1 MFFGLFFFLPELLA
15 IAISNIHN
23 PLLEALWV
31 GADLSFDFNYRVW
44 FVFVVVLCLS
54 MVFRFWLPERFIA
67 LAIGLV
73 LPVTF
78 GFWVVP
84 KVGDIQQQ
92 PIKRA
97 AEITRQHG
105 WLAAQWDLH
114 LPSFSVYAEQV
125 IRKRPLEPGEVALVI
140 YREHVGDPGY
150 DVVFK
155 ERGIALLRKTE
166 GD

>member
-1 MFFGLFFFLPELLA
+1 M
-15 IAISNIHN
+15 S
-23 PLLEALWV
+23 
-31 GADLSFDFNYRVW
+31 LSFTVTYRVW
-44 FVFVVVLCLS
+44 LVFVVVLCLS
-54 MVFRFWLPERFIA
+54 MTVRFWLPARSVA

-73 LPVTF
+73 LPFTV

-92 PIKRA
+92 PIKQA
-97 AEITRQHG
+97 AELVRQHD
-105 WLAAQWDLH
+105 WPAVQWDLH

-125 IRKRPLEPGEVALVI
+125 IRKRPLEPGEVAVVI
-140 YREHVGDPGY
+140 YSAHAGDPGY

-155 ERGIALLRKTE
+155 ERGIALFRKTE